1 MHVIAATNRDLR
13 AEVAAGRFRSD
24 LYYRLNIV
32 EVRLPPLRDRRE
44 DIPVPDRGVRA
55 RHRASGCRNRSPG
68 SRRAPSGCSPPAHWE
83 GNVRELRNV
92 IERACILAD
101 GEFITEREL
110 ASACRWCRRLPRAA
124 PAARRAV
131 AGRRAS
137 KDLLATVERDHIQ
150 RALVR
155 AGGNKKAAAKML
167 GLSRRALYRRLERL
181 DLADTI
187 TRRRDGMVMIE
198 A

>member
-1 MHVIAATNRDLR
+1 MW
-13 AEVAAGRFRSD
+13 
-24 LYYRLNIV
+24 
-32 EVRLPPLRDRRE
+32 LPPLRERRE
-44 DIPVPDRGVRA
+44 DIPYLTAHSSGR
-55 RHRASGCRNRSPG
+55 RASACKTGCRADAGAERLLAAG
-68 SRRAPSGCSPPAHWE
+68 YWE

-92 IERACILAD
+92 IERACILVD

-110 ASACRWCRRLPRAA
+110 AVSMP
-124 PAARRAV
+124 PAARE
-131 AGRRAS
+131 AGINGAAGAARVSQDDAAG
-137 KDLLATVERDHIQ
+137 KDLLATVEREHIQ

-181 DLADTI
+181 DLSDTI
-187 TRRRDGMVMIE
+187 TRRREPAEMAE

>member
-1 MHVIAATNRDLR
+1 VRTFREISERLQKPVEGLTPAAERVLS
-13 AEVAAGRFRSD
+13 AG
-24 LYYRLNIV
+24 Y
-32 EVRLPPLRDRRE
+32 
-44 DIPVPDRGVRA
+44 
-55 RHRASGCRNRSPG
+55 
-68 SRRAPSGCSPPAHWE
+68 WE

-101 GEFITEREL
+101 GDFISEREL
-110 ASACRWCRRLPRAA
+110 VVSMP
-124 PAARRAV
+124 PPGQV
-131 AGRRAS
+131 ATGANGPGHDPTE

-181 DLADTI
+181 DLSETI
-187 TRRRDGMVMIE
+187 NRRRDATVMAE
-198 A
+198 V

>member
-1 MHVIAATNRDLR
+1 VNVHVIAATNRDLR

-24 LYYRLNIV
+24 LYYRLNVV
-32 EVRLPPLRDRRE
+32 EVKLPPLRERRE
-44 DIPVPDRGVRA
+44 DIPYLTAACVRDTADRLQKPVLGVT
-55 RHRASGCRNRSPG
+55 PG
-68 SRRAPSGCSPPAHWE
+68 AERMLAAAAWE

-110 ASACRWCRRLPRAA
+110 ALSM
-124 PAARRAV
+124 PAAGSAVTGTGAV
-131 AGRRAS
+131 APSPAS
-137 KDLLATVERDHIQ
+137 PTEPDLLVNVERDHIQ
-150 RALVR
+150 RALAR
-155 AGGNKKAAAKML
+155 SGGNKKAAAKML

-181 DLADTI
+181 DLAATI
-187 TRRRDGMVMIE
+187 TRRRDDAMIE